1 MGIDV
6 NKLQNELE
14 KKQSQGNQLNEEFSK
29 IMTALSTRLIGKIQN
44 DEAVADRLQ
53 ESISNQIQKGN
64 GETTIPL
71 DLQVSLSVE
80 ASLFSN
86 DDTFKIT
93 MSFGDLYSFAE
104 VEDVWQTKLID
115 YFTISKLHP
124 IVNKNK
130 PLLEDVLLSVYNVF
144 DTARIPYSDL
154 VIQDDVDY
162 NFGSNGYG
170 SCYLNGKITIKLN
183 DAEE

>member
-1 MGIDV
+1 MGLDL
-6 NKLQNELE
+6 NKLQKELA
-14 KKQSQGNQLNEEFSK
+14 KKQSQGNQLNDEFSK
-29 IMTALSTRLIGKIQN
+29 IMAELSTRLIGKIQN
-44 DEAVADRLQ
+44 DDAVADRIQ
-53 ESISNQIQKGN
+53 ESISSQIQKGN

-104 VEDVWQTKLID
+104 VGDVWQTKLID
-115 YFTISKLHP
+115 YFSISKLHP
-124 IVNKNK
+124 IINKNK
-130 PLLEDVLLSVYNVF
+130 QLLENVLLSVYTVF
-144 DTARIPYSDL
+144 DTARIPYSELD
-154 VIQDDVDY
+154 IQDEVDY

-170 SCYLNGKITIKLN
+170 SCYLNGKIMIRLR
-183 DAEE
+183 